1 LYPLADFRL
10 LIRLL
15 PVGTANG
22 IVVHSLATDNCA
34 MASNGAMVSVANGSE
49 QALQAQDVRLVVDT
63 ILTLAWSIRS
73 DGSADLFNQ
82 RWLDYT
88 GLSAE
93 QARDWGWIAAV
104 HSDDLNG
111 LTRV

>member
-1 LYPLADFRL
+1 MYPLADFRL

-15 PVGTANG
+15 PVRVANG

-63 ILTLAWSIRS
+63 IPTLAWSAR
-73 DGSADLFNQ
+73 
-82 RWLDYT
+82 
-88 GLSAE
+88 SAE
-93 QARDWGWIAAV
+93 QTRDWAWIVAV